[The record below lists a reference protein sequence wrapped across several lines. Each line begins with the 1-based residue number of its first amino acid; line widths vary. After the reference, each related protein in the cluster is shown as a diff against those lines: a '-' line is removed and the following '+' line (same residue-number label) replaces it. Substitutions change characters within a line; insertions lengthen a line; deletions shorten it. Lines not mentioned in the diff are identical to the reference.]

1 MIDDLTALSD
11 ALDDPDVNLPAAV
24 SVLAGHL
31 RVAVPSF
38 IGLTVMV
45 HVADCPIVIS
55 GGDVG
60 EAAAV
65 HGSLLLSL
73 TPLGAATT
81 TGSIAFYSGIPG
93 VFLTLAVA
101 PSLPPAGKSLPRFR
115 RDHGATA
122 RPAGPR
128 IAATLWGSTLFQRQA
143 KQYSV
148 FR

>member
-1 MIDDLTALSD
+1 MSLPRRVIDDLTALSD
-11 ALDDPDVNLPAAV
+11 ALDDPAVNLPAAV

-45 HVADCPIVIS
+45 HVADCPVVIS

-65 HGSLLLSL
+65 QGSLVLSL
-73 TPLGAATT
+73 VPLGAATT

-93 VFLTLAVA
+93 VFLTLADDVRWIFNL
-101 PSLPPAGKSLPRFR
+101 S
-115 RDHGATA
+115 A
-122 RPAGPR
+122 RPFLDGY
-128 IAATLWGSTLFQRQA
+128 TGGS
-143 KQYSV
+143 V
-148 FR
+148 